1 MKVLYSIFLFI
12 LFVFSSCKQ
21 QVSWSAEQQN
31 AFYEICYVGTVN
43 NFDTIIAEA
52 YCKCMLA
59 AIMEKYPDPE
69 SIENIS
75 VEEMEQ
81 FANDCL
87 Q

>member
-1 MKVLYSIFLFI
+1 MLYSISFLI
-12 LFVFSSCKQ
+12 IISVFSSCKQ
-21 QVSWSAEQQN
+21 KVSWSADQQN
-31 AFYEICYVGTVN
+31 AFYEICYAGTVE
-43 NFDTIIAEA
+43 NFDTVVAES

-75 VEEMEQ
+75 TAEMEQ

>member
-1 MKVLYSIFLFI
+1 MKVLYSISLFI
-12 LFVFSSCKQ
+12 LLVFSSCKQ
-21 QVSWSAEQQN
+21 HASWSADQQN
-31 AFYEICYVGTVN
+31 AFYEICYEGTVD
-43 NFDTIIAEA
+43 NFDTIVAEA

-69 SIENIS
+69 SIEDIS
-75 VEEMEQ
+75 VEEMGQ